1 MSDLK
6 PFVHMVANG
15 DTLSRDDAARAFDIM
30 MSGEASAAQI
40 GAFLMALRVRGETVD
55 EITGAAETMRAKA
68 LAVEAPPGAIDTAG
82 TGGDAKGTHNISTC
96 MAFVVAGCGVPVSK
110 HGNKSISSKS
120 GSADVLG
127 ALGVQLDVAPD
138 VIARSIREAGIGFMF
153 APAHHAAM
161 RHVGPVRQELATR
174 TIFNLLGPLSCP
186 ARAKYQVIGVYARD
200 WLVPLAETMRN
211 LGSERVWVVHGS
223 DGLDELTTTGVT
235 YVAELKGGQIREF
248 DVTPQ
253 EIGLPVAQPEALL
266 GGEAEE
272 NAAAIRAV
280 LDGAPG
286 AFRDIVVLNA
296 SAALVVAGKATNLT
310 DGAAM
315 ATHAIDNGAARG
327 ALTRLVA
334 ITSGAA

>member
-1 MSDLK
+1 MADLK
-6 PFVHMVANG
+6 PFVHKVAAG
-15 DTLSRDDAARAFDIM
+15 DTLDRGEAAAAFDII
-30 MSGEASAAQI
+30 MSGEASAAQM
-40 GAFLMALRVRGETVD
+40 GAFLMGLRVRGETVD

-96 MAFVVAGCGVPVSK
+96 MAFVVAGAGVPVSK

-120 GSADVLG
+120 GLADVLA
-127 ALGVQLDVAPD
+127 ALGVRLDVPPET
-138 VIARSIREAGIGFMF
+138 VARSIREAGIGFMF

-186 ARAKYQVIGVYARD
+186 ARAQYQVIGVYARE
-200 WLVPLAETMRN
+200 WLVPIAKTMGN

-223 DGLDELTTTGVT
+223 DGLDELTTTGLSH
-235 YVAELKGGQIREF
+235 VAELKGGQVTTF
-248 DVTPQ
+248 DVDPR
-253 EIGLPVAQPEALL
+253 EIGIAFAAPEALL

-272 NAAAIRAV
+272 NAAAIHAV
-280 LDGAPG
+280 LNGAPG

-296 SAALVVAGKATNLT
+296 AAALVVAGKASNLV

-315 ATHAIDNGAARG
+315 AQKSIDGGAARA
-327 ALTRLVA
+327 ALDKLVA
-334 ITSGAA
+334 ITSQAA